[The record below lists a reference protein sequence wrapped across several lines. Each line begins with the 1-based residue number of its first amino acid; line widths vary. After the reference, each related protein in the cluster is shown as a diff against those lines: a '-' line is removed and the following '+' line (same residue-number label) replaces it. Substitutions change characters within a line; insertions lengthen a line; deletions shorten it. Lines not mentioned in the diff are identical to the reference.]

1 MVIYYIDIKGLVQKS
16 CNSIADGNLL
26 YWYQGVSAKEL

>member
-16 CNSIADGNLL
+16 CNSIA
-26 YWYQGVSAKEL
+26 AAMELQLFCTNPLIST